1 MIKATKELR
10 RSLYAV
16 FAASAVG
23 GVSVAALVV
32 PSATAATDPCAAS
45 QLARTIGS
53 VATSMAPTST
63 RTPKPIKR

>member
-1 MIKATKELR
+1 MNTTTKALR

-23 GVSVAALVV
+23 GAAVAALAV

-45 QLARTIGS
+45 ELMGTEQRAS
-53 VATSMAPTST
+53 V
-63 RTPKPIKR
+63 R